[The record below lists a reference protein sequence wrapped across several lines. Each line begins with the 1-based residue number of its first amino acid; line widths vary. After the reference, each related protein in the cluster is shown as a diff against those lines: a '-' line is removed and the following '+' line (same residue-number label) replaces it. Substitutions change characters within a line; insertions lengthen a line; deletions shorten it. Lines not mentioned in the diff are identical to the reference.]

1 MAQVEVDERALDIA
15 RRDLVAY
22 GVRMLD
28 DRLAVGT
35 AGNLSVR
42 VGEVVAISPSGILY
56 REISP
61 SDVCVVSLD
70 GEKLSGDAS
79 VSSEWPMHAGIYKST
94 DARAVV
100 HTHSAEVVALSL
112 SRSELPAV
120 HYVIAGLGGP
130 VPVVDYVRFGSD
142 GLAEGAASVMATRN
156 AAILQN
162 HGAVTRGATLQQA
175 YERALLLEWLAQV
188 YRLSLSYGEPRILS
202 AEELAEVE
210 AEVRRRRYGGP
221 ALQDEAK

>member
-1 MAQVEVDERALDIA
+1 MGRVEADERELDLA

-22 GVRMLD
+22 GVRMLED
-28 DRLAVGT
+28 GLAVGT

-42 VGEVVAISPSGILY
+42 VGDVVAISPSGILY
-56 REISP
+56 REIVP
-61 SDVCVVSLD
+61 EDVCVVSLD
-70 GEKLSGDAS
+70 GQKLSGKAT
-79 VSSEWPMHAGIYKST
+79 VSSEWPMHSGIYRNT
-94 DARAVV
+94 DARAIV

-112 SRSELPAV
+112 SQPELPAV

-142 GLAEGAASVMATRN
+142 GLADGAISVMASRN

-175 YERALLLEWLAQV
+175 YERALLLEWLAKV
-188 YRLSLSYGEPRILS
+188 YRLSLSYGDPRILT
-202 AEELAEVE
+202 ADELAEVE

-221 ALQDEAK
+221 ALEDGAR

>member
-1 MAQVEVDERALDIA
+1 MSQVEVDERDLDLA

-28 DRLAVGT
+28 DGLAVGT

-42 VGEVVAISPSGILY
+42 VGDVVAISPSGILY
-56 REISP
+56 REITP
-61 SDVCVVSLD
+61 DDVCVVSLE
-70 GEKLSGDAS
+70 GEKLSGNAS
-79 VSSEWPMHAGIYKST
+79 VSSEWPMHSGIYRST

-112 SRSELPAV
+112 SQSELPAV

-130 VPVVDYVRFGSD
+130 VPVVQYVRFGSD
-142 GLAEGAASVMATRN
+142 GLAEGAASVMASRN

-175 YERALLLEWLAQV
+175 YERALLLEWLAKV
-188 YRLSLSYGEPRILS
+188 YRLSLSYGDPRILS

-221 ALQDEAK
+221 ALQDGAR

>member
-1 MAQVEVDERALDIA
+1 MRQVDVDERALDLA
-15 RRDLVAY
+15 RHELVAY

-28 DRLAVGT
+28 DGLAVGT

-42 VGEVVAISPSGILY
+42 VGDVIAISPSGILY
-56 REISP
+56 REITP
-61 SDVCVVSLD
+61 ENVCVVSLD
-70 GEKLSGDAS
+70 GEKLSGDAN
-79 VSSEWPMHAGIYKST
+79 VSSEWPMHSGIYRST
-94 DARAVV
+94 DACAVV
-100 HTHSAEVVALSL
+100 HTHSAEVVALSI

-142 GLAEGAASVMATRN
+142 GLADGAVSVMASRN

-175 YERALLLEWLAQV
+175 YERALLLEWLAKV
-188 YRLSLSYGEPRILS
+188 YRLALAYGDPRILS

-221 ALQDEAK
+221 VIQDQTK